1 MEFGIYHVSVLIF
14 EGLAIL
20 VFLIITVEFWKDFF
34 STLKLLAVTVS
45 RDRFP
50 SIIAQNIS
58 PLFLNLCQVQVG
70 ASMT

>member
-20 VFLIITVEFWKDFF
+20 VFLIITVELWKDFF

-45 RDRFP
+45 
-50 SIIAQNIS
+50 
-58 PLFLNLCQVQVG
+58 
-70 ASMT
+70 